1 MLTTRKFATTAW
13 ALLAAT
19 GLAATGLVPAVAPAP
34 GANGGADPLQGLYA
48 VPAIHALP
56 MAAAAPSVPPT
67 AAQCEEYYAVTCY
80 SPNQI
85 EAAYG
90 TDQLATTGVS
100 GTGQTIVVVEPLGS
114 PTIQSDLATFD
125 QAFGL
130 PSPPSFQV
138 ITPVGAPPA
147 YDNTSTADKAWA
159 EETSLDVEWAHAM
172 APGASILLVETP
184 VAETEGVAGFPQ
196 ILAAENYVIDNHL
209 GDIISQSFE
218 STEET
223 FPSPAFIRFL
233 SATYRNAYSHGI
245 TVVSASGD
253 NGVAGYSNP
262 ETTTFYPR
270 RVVQWPASDPLVTAV
285 GGTTVQLDAAG
296 NRLAADVAWNDTNNA
311 TVLSDFANSAPPQ
324 PFASGGGVSSVFE
337 RPFYQRPDAWVTGE
351 HRGVPDVAMN
361 AGCTGPVDIYS
372 GAVGGWFI
380 TCGTSE
386 AAPLFAGIVALA
398 DQVAGHSLGLVN
410 PALYRL
416 GSERAPGIVPIGSG
430 NNTVS
435 FPLTETAGTLTGNSG
450 TLTDDSGTL
459 SGNSDTL
466 MGDATSLTLSSAGA
480 GLGTGPFQTSGAPGP
495 GMWTGNAVTVT
506 GNAVTIQGYSAN
518 GAYNLVTGLGTI
530 NAAQLVPEL
539 ARTAGC
545 PRDHRP
551 QWSPSEVW
559 SLVSQLFEQKPWGN
573 PACGPDQPPG
583 HGGQPPGHGEGEGGF
598 HRRGHGGQPPG
609 SRRAGP
615 GGGDT
620 RNSRGRPALSPPI
633 RSALRLRRGRENRL
647 RA

>member
-1 MLTTRKFATTAW
+1 MLTTRKFAKTAR
-13 ALLAAT
+13 AFLAAT
-19 GLAATGLVPAVAPAP
+19 GLAATGLVPAVAPAL
-34 GANGGADPLQGLYA
+34 GANGGAGTLQGLYA

-56 MAAAAPSVPPT
+56 MAAAAPSAPPT

-80 SPNQI
+80 SPGQI
-85 EAAYG
+85 QAAYG

-100 GTGQTIVVVEPLGS
+100 GAGQTIVVVEPLGS

-147 YDNTSTADKAWA
+147 YDNASTADKAWA

-223 FPSPAFIRFL
+223 FPSPAFVRFL
-233 SATYRNAYSHGI
+233 SATYLNAYSHGI

-262 ETTTFYPR
+262 GTTTFFPR

-311 TVLSDFANSAPPQ
+311 TVLRDFANSAPPQ

-337 RPFYQRPDAWVTGE
+337 RPSYQRPDAWVTGD

-416 GSERAPGIVPIGSG
+416 GSEQAPGIVPIDAG

-435 FPLTETAGTLTGNSG
+435 FPLTETAGTLTANTG

-459 SGNSDTL
+459 SRNSPTL
-466 MGDATSLTLSSAGA
+466 VGDAAAVTLSSSGAGA
-480 GLGTGPFQTSGAPGP
+480 AAAAGPYQTWGTPDW
-495 GMWTGNAVTVT
+495 GMLTGNAVTVT

-518 GAYNLVTGLGTI
+518 GAYNLVTGLGTV

-545 PRDHRP
+545 PAEHGAR
-551 QWSPSEVW
+551 WSPSEVW
-559 SLVSQLFEQKPWGN
+559 SIVSQLFEQQPRGN
-573 PACGPDQPPG
+573 PACRPGQPRG
-583 HGGQPPGHGEGEGGF
+583 HGGQP
-598 HRRGHGGQPPG
+598 RGHGGQPPG
-609 SRRAGP
+609 RGHEEGGFHGP
-615 GGGDT
+615 RHG
-620 RNSRGRPALSPPI
+620 GRPPGS
-633 RSALRLRRGRENRL
+633 
-647 RA
+647 RAARASR

>member
-1 MLTTRKFATTAW
+1 MLTMSKFAKTAW
-13 ALLAAT
+13 AFLAAT
-19 GLAATGLVPAVAPAP
+19 GLAATGLAPAVAPAV
-34 GANGGADPLQGLYA
+34 GANGGADPLQSLYA
-48 VPAIHALP
+48 VPAVHALP
-56 MAAAAPSVPPT
+56 MAVAAPSAPPT

-85 EAAYG
+85 QAAYG
-90 TDQLATTGVS
+90 TDQLATKGIS

-138 ITPVGAPPA
+138 ISPVGAPPA
-147 YDNTSTADKAWA
+147 FDNTSTTDKAWA

-223 FPSPAFIRFL
+223 FPSPAFVRSL

-285 GGTTVQLDAAG
+285 GGTTVQLGAAG

-337 RPFYQRPDAWVTGE
+337 RPFYQRHDAWVTGD

-398 DQVAGHSLGLVN
+398 DQVAGHSLGLIN

-416 GSERAPGIVPIGSG
+416 GSEHAPGIVPIDTG

-435 FPLTETAGTLTGNSG
+435 FPLTETAGTLTANSG

-466 MGDATSLTLSSAGA
+466 MGNASALTISRSAA
-480 GLGTGPFQTSGAPGP
+480 GGGQATGPYQTWGVPGW
-495 GMWTGNAVTVT
+495 GMLTGNAVTVT
-506 GNAVTIQGYSAN
+506 ANAVTIQGYSAN

-545 PRDHRP
+545 PGEHRAR
-551 QWSPSEVW
+551 WSPSEVW
-559 SLVSQLFEQKPWGN
+559 SLVSQLFERHPWGN
-573 PACGPDQPPG
+573 PACRP
-583 HGGQPPGHGEGEGGF
+583 GQPPGHS
-598 HRRGHGGQPPG
+598 GQPPG
-609 SRRAGP
+609 DWHGHGSR
-615 GGGDT
+615 
-620 RNSRGRPALSPPI
+620 S
-633 RSALRLRRGRENRL
+633 RSALGKGWQEPRDNRVLGVIRPYRRS
-647 RA
+647 